1 MKELLEQFASA
12 VLREKHLRP
21 ILPSTPIYVCF
32 QLDYELVFIKI
43 STDGCEIFAKSQG
56 RTDVWIKGD
65 CETLQFIITGKE
77 RIRKLES
84 ENRIRLTGKL
94 KDILLAEAL
103 FYLSEKRLS
112 A

>member
-1 MKELLEQFASA
+1 MKELLERFAST
-12 VLREKHLRP
+12 VLGETHLKP

-32 QLDYELVFIKI
+32 QLDYELLFIKVSI
-43 STDGCEIFAKSQG
+43 DGCEFYTKSQG

-65 CETLQFIITGKE
+65 EDTLQFIITGKE

-84 ENRIRLTGKL
+84 ANRIRLTGKL